1 VALSSLVEI
10 SIMNDMFY
18 GASAR
23 IFSRARKL
31 RHNQT
36 LPEKILWSRLSRNQ
50 LGVKFRRQHPMLRYV
65 VDFYCHSHN
74 LIVEVDGEVHLL
86 DDSRTRDKLR
96 TEEIVE
102 NGLRLIRFTNE
113 DIFQRLDWVVA
124 EIKSTLS
131 QVQSSS
137 NSSKPPRL
145 G

>member
-1 VALSSLVEI
+1 
-10 SIMNDMFY
+10 MNDMFY
-18 GASAR
+18 GASSG
-23 IFSRARKL
+23 IFSRAKAL
-31 RHNQT
+31 RSNQT
-36 LPEKILWSRLSRNQ
+36 LPEKILWSRLSKNQ
-50 LGVKFRRQHPMLRYV
+50 LGVKFRRQHPLLRYV
-65 VDFYCHSHN
+65 VDFYCHSHK

-102 NGLRLIRFTNE
+102 NGLRLILFTNE
-113 DIFQRLDWVVA
+113 DIFQRLEWVVA

-137 NSSKPPRL
+137 KSSKPPRL